1 LRLVTFQDATM
12 TQVHAF
18 HRRLVAAIAI
28 AALVAGCG
36 GGAAGG
42 GGPQAPQVTV
52 ATVAQKEITQW
63 DEFTGRVAAV
73 ETVDLMPRVSGYI
86 EKISFKEGQEV
97 KEGDVLFTID
107 ARSYKAE
114 YERADAEVARG
125 RSRVALAQSE
135 LKRAKTLAD
144 SKAISTE
151 EYDQRESAVAQAISE
166 LHVAEAAL
174 SIAKLNLGFTQVRA
188 PISGRAGRALV
199 TTGNLAKTDTT
210 VLTSLVSLD
219 PVYVYFEGDEQAY
232 LRYNQMARAGGR
244 QSSRDAKNPVRVGL
258 ADEKGYPH
266 QGVVDFLDNKVDPL
280 TGTIRARAVLANGDR
295 VFTPGLFARVQ
306 LLGSLKFNALLID
319 ERAIITDQDRKYVFA
334 VDKDNKAQRKDIVLG
349 RTIDDMRIVE
359 SGLAPGDRIIVA
371 GMQKVFAP
379 GMPVQPVELNA
390 EAASAANDPKAAPA
404 AH

>member
-1 LRLVTFQDATM
+1 M
-12 TQVHAF
+12 TVDLEF
-18 HRRLVAAIAI
+18 HRVAFAGV
-28 AALVAGCG
+28 ALTSLLAGCG

-42 GGPQAPQVTV
+42 GGPPPPRVTV
-52 ATVAQKEITQW
+52 ATVAAREITQW

-73 ETVDLMPRVSGYI
+73 ETVDLTPRVGGYI

-97 KEGDVLFTID
+97 KEGDVLFIID

-114 YERADAEVARG
+114 FERAEAEVARG
-125 RSRVALAQSE
+125 RSRVALAESE
-135 LKRAKTLAD
+135 LKRAKSLAD

-166 LHVAEAAL
+166 LHVSQAAL
-174 SIAKLNLGFTQVRA
+174 SIARLNLGFTQVRA

-199 TTGNLAKTDTT
+199 TTGNLAKADTT

-244 QSSRDAKNPVRVGL
+244 KSSRDARNPVRVGL

-266 QGVVDFLDNKVDPL
+266 EGVVDFLDNKVDPL
-280 TGTIRARAVLANGDR
+280 TGTIRARAVLPNGDR

-319 ERAIITDQDRKYVFA
+319 DKSVITDQDRKYVYV
-334 VDKDNKAQRKDIVLG
+334 VDQDNKAQRKDIVLG
-349 RTIDDMRIVE
+349 RTTDDMRIVE
-359 SGLAPGDRIIVA
+359 SGLTPGDRVIVA

-379 GMPVQPVELNA
+379 GMPVQPVELTA
-390 EAASAANDPKAAPA
+390 QASSAANSAPA
-404 AH
+404 AK

>member
-1 LRLVTFQDATM
+1 MATM
-12 TQVHAF
+12 TLDHAF
-18 HRRLVAAIAI
+18 HRRRFAGMASAVLLAATI
-28 AALVAGCG
+28 AGCG
-36 GGAAGG
+36 GGAPSG
-42 GGPQAPQVTV
+42 GGPPPPQVTV

-73 ETVDLMPRVSGYI
+73 ETVDLTPRVSGYI

-97 KEGDVLFTID
+97 KEGDVLFVID

-114 YERADAEVARG
+114 YDRAEAEVDRG
-125 RSRVALAQSE
+125 HSRVTLAQSE
-135 LKRAKTLAD
+135 LKRAKSLAD
-144 SKAISTE
+144 AKAISTE
-151 EYDQRESAVAQAISE
+151 EYDQRESTVVQATSE

-174 SIAKLNLGFTQVRA
+174 AIAKLNLSFTQVRA

-266 QGVVDFLDNKVDPL
+266 EGVVDFLDNKVDAL

-319 ERAIITDQDRKYVFA
+319 ERSIITDQDRKYVFA

-359 SGLAPGDRIIVA
+359 SGLSPGDRIIVA

-379 GMPVQPVELNA
+379 GMPVQPMELNA
-390 EAASAANDPKAAPA
+390 EAASAANAPNSAAPA
-404 AH
+404 AHQ